1 MTANDRASTWDRV
14 SNGPL
19 MVAALAFL
27 AAYAIP
33 IIWPA
38 VPEGIRVACLVTALV
53 VWAIFIADY
62 AVRMWLAPEHLTYL
76 RTHRMDL
83 VVIVLPFLRFLRLL
97 QMVSRLNDKS
107 PRRVRT
113 RILLYVLG
121 AACLLG
127 FVAALAAL
135 NVERGAPG
143 ANITTL
149 GDALWWA
156 VVSMTTT
163 GYGDRYP
170 VTGAGRLAGI
180 ALMIGGTVILGTV
193 TAALFS
199 WMSERVRHDV
209 QRAHTGPDP
218 ADRPAPDVEP
228 PPGG

>member
-1 MTANDRASTWDRV
+1 
-14 SNGPL
+14 

-38 VPEGIRVACLVTALV
+38 VPENIRVACLVTALA
-53 VWAIFIADY
+53 VWGIFIADF
-62 AVRMWLAPEHLTYL
+62 AVRMHMAPDHLTYL
-76 RTHRMDL
+76 RTHRLDL

-97 QMVSRLNDKS
+97 QMVDRLNDKS
-107 PRRVRT
+107 PKRVRT

-135 NVERGAPG
+135 NAERGAPD
-143 ANITTL
+143 ANITSL

-163 GYGDRYP
+163 GFGDRYP
-170 VTGAGRLAGI
+170 VTGAGRLAGV

-209 QRAHTGPDP
+209 LLANAGLGPSDATDATGGEPDR
-218 ADRPAPDVEP
+218 D
-228 PPGG
+228 G